1 MSIEPVGG
9 GRLFSTLTVV
19 TAMLV
24 AVTLFLVWQHYYR
37 DLSPRRGVT
46 TGKGAGEVRPASLR
60 ELLSSLSLEEKAS
73 LVVGWGRSRRLPG
86 SAGETRPVRAPS
98 IVTADGPSGIRIEPQ
113 QDRWWYA
120 TSFPVPTMLA
130 ATWNPELVERVGRAM
145 GEEAREYGVDVF
157 LAPGVNIHRH
167 PLCGRN
173 FEYFSEDPLLSG
185 VIGAAYVKGVQSA
198 GVGATPKHFAANEQE
213 VNRVIVDTIVSERA
227 LREIYLKPFEIIVK
241 EAKPWAIMGAYNK
254 LYGKYCVQNEWL
266 LTRVLRE
273 EWGFEGLVMTDW
285 GAGDN
290 PVEMIKAGTDLIM
303 PGSDEI
309 VARLVEAVRRGEL
322 KEEDLDRA
330 AAKVLELVE
339 KSLTYRGYRYSNQPD
354 LEGHARL
361 AYEAAAEGVVLLKND
376 GGALPLKEGAR
387 LAVFG
392 TGQIETIK
400 GGMGSG
406 HTHPK
411 HVVTI
416 LDGLR
421 ERGFRVDEDLSALYA
436 NCVREK
442 RGEEFLKRFYHC
454 EAYPEPLPQDIV
466 SEELASKFA
475 ERNDAALIIV
485 TRISGEGWDR
495 RPVEGDFYLSSSE
508 RRLIEM
514 VSRLFRARGKKVIV
528 ILNVCGPV
536 EVVSWRDLVDAIL
549 LVWLPGQE
557 AGRVVADTLL
567 GRINPSGKLPTTF
580 PKDWKDVPVAK
591 SPECYPGL
599 PPENP
604 QKVVYCE
611 GIFVGY
617 RYYDTFGVEPA
628 YEFGYGL
635 SYTKFEY
642 RNLEITKTD
651 GSVIVSF
658 EVVNTG
664 SYPGKE
670 VAQVYVRA
678 PKGKLDKPF
687 QELKAFKK
695 TRLLNPGESERIELA
710 IDVKSLASFDGRE
723 WVVESGVYEVRVGS
737 SSRDTRLKGT
747 FTVEGEVRFKP

>member
-1 MSIEPVGG
+1 MPRSVGDI
-9 GRLFSTLTVV
+9 LSKLT
-19 TAMLV
+19 
-24 AVTLFLVWQHYYR
+24 
-37 DLSPRRGVT
+37 
-46 TGKGAGEVRPASLR
+46 
-60 ELLSSLSLEEKAS
+60 LEEKVRL
-73 LVVGWGRSRRLPG
+73 LVGTGMPGWFGNPQSRVQGAAGQTYAVERLGIP
-86 SAGETRPVRAPS
+86 SAVL
-98 IVTADGPSGIRIEPQ
+98 ADGPAGLRIDPKREGDP
-113 QDRWWYA
+113 REYYVTA
-120 TSFPVPTMLA
+120 FPAPTMLA
-130 ATWNPELVERVGRAM
+130 ATWNLELVERVGRAM
-145 GEEAREYGVDVF
+145 GEEAREYGVDIL
-157 LAPGVNIHRH
+157 LAPAINIHRN

-173 FEYFSEDPLLSG
+173 FEYYSEDPLLSG
-185 VIGAAYVKGVQSA
+185 EVAAAFVKGVQSA
-198 GVGATPKHFAANEQE
+198 GVGATLKHFVANEQE
-213 VNRVIVDTIVSERA
+213 TNRLVIDTIVSERA
-227 LREIYLKPFEIIVK
+227 LREIYLKPFEIAVK
-241 EAKPWAIMGAYNK
+241 KSKPWAIMGAYNK
-254 LYGKYCVQNEWL
+254 LNGKYCVQNEWL

-285 GAGDN
+285 FAGSSA
-290 PVEMIKAGTDLIM
+290 VEMVKAGTDLIM
-303 PGSDEI
+303 PGKAHQVAPFLQQMMPGTPLPSRRDE
-309 VARLVEAVRRGEL
+309 VEELLEAVREGKL
-322 KEEDLDRA
+322 SEEVIDARVRTVLS
-330 AAKVLELVE
+330 VLE
-339 KSLTYRGYRYSNQPD
+339 KTPAFRGYRYSNQPD

-400 GGMGSG
+400 GGFGSAW
-406 HTHPK
+406 TNPRY
-411 HVVTI
+411 VVTI
-416 LDGLR
+416 LQGLR
-421 ERGFRVDEDLSALYA
+421 ESPLKVD
-436 NCVREK
+436 
-442 RGEEFLKRFYHC
+442 
-454 EAYPEPLPQDIV
+454 
-466 SEELASKFA
+466 EELASTYESYVKRMREKEEYKVRMVFFKPVIPKLPEDFLREDEIERFA
-475 ERNDAALIIV
+475 ERNDAAVIV
-485 TRISGEGWDR
+485 LTRLSGEGEDR
-495 RPVEGDFYLSSSE
+495 KAVEGDFYLTRDELS
-508 RRLIEM
+508 LIAK
-514 VSRLFRARGKKVIV
+514 VSRAFRGRGKKVIV
-528 ILNVCGPV
+528 ILNICGPI

-580 PKDWKDVPVAK
+580 PKDYGDVP
-591 SPECYPGL
+591 SWSFPGE

-604 QKVVYCE
+604 QRVVYEE

-658 EVVNTG
+658 EVMNTG

-737 SSRDTRLKGT
+737 SSRDIRLKGT
-747 FTVEGEVRFKP
+747 FTVESEVRFKP

>member
-1 MSIEPVGG
+1 MPRSVEDI
-9 GRLFSTLTVV
+9 LSKLT
-19 TAMLV
+19 
-24 AVTLFLVWQHYYR
+24 
-37 DLSPRRGVT
+37 
-46 TGKGAGEVRPASLR
+46 
-60 ELLSSLSLEEKAS
+60 LEEKVRL
-73 LVVGWGRSRRLPG
+73 LVGTGMPGWFGNPQSRVQGAAGQTYAVERLGIP
-86 SAGETRPVRAPS
+86 SAVL
-98 IVTADGPSGIRIEPQ
+98 ADGPAGLRIDPKREGDP
-113 QDRWWYA
+113 REYYVTA
-120 TSFPVPTMLA
+120 FPAPTMLA
-130 ATWNPELVERVGRAM
+130 ATWNLELVERVGRAM
-145 GEEAREYGVDVF
+145 GEEAREYGVDIL
-157 LAPGVNIHRH
+157 LAPAINIHRN

-173 FEYFSEDPLLSG
+173 FEYYSEDPLLSG
-185 VIGAAYVKGVQSA
+185 EVAAAFVKGVQSA
-198 GVGATPKHFAANEQE
+198 GVGATLKHFVANEQE
-213 VNRVIVDTIVSERA
+213 TNRLVIDTIVSERA
-227 LREIYLKPFEIIVK
+227 LREIYLKPFEIAVK
-241 EAKPWAIMGAYNK
+241 KSKPWAIMGAYNK
-254 LYGKYCVQNEWL
+254 LNGKYCVQNEWL

-285 GAGDN
+285 FAGSSA
-290 PVEMIKAGTDLIM
+290 VEMVKAGTDLIM
-303 PGSDEI
+303 PGKAHQVAPFLQQIMPGTPLPSRRDE
-309 VARLVEAVRRGEL
+309 VEELLEAVREGKL
-322 KEEDLDRA
+322 SEEVIDARVRTVLG
-330 AAKVLELVE
+330 VLE
-339 KSLTYRGYRYSNQPD
+339 KTPAFRGYRYSNQPD

-436 NCVREK
+436 NYVREK

-528 ILNVCGPV
+528 ILNICGPI

-580 PKDWKDVPVAK
+580 PKDYGDVP
-591 SPECYPGL
+591 SWSFPGE

-604 QKVVYCE
+604 QRVVYEE

-658 EVVNTG
+658 EVMNTG

-678 PKGKLDKPF
+678 PKGRLDKPF

-737 SSRDTRLKGT
+737 SSRDIRLKGT
-747 FTVEGEVRFKP
+747 FTVESEVRFKP